1 MSLVYWDTM
10 VFIYLLQEHPVHFRT
25 VERIREQMEARGD
38 KLCTSVFTV
47 GEILVEPYRA
57 QRAETIT
64 AIRAAFADPE
74 IKLLEFSPE
83 AMDRYARIRAQNR
96 VSPAD
101 AIHLACAATAGVDLL
116 ITNDERL
123 HKLIIPGIRFITG
136 LELKL
141 M

>member
-25 VERIREQMEARGD
+25 VERIRGQMEARGD
-38 KLCTSVFTV
+38 QLCTSLFTV

-57 QRAETIT
+57 QRTEMVA
-64 AIRAAFADPE
+64 AIRAAFAGPE
-74 IKLLEFSPE
+74 IKLLAFSPE
-83 AMDRYARIRAQNR
+83 AMDRYARIRAENR

-101 AIHLACAATAGVDLL
+101 AIHLACAATAGVDLF

-123 HKLIIPGIRFITG
+123 QKLVIPGVRFITG

>member
-10 VFIYLLQEHPVHFRT
+10 VFIYLLQEHPVHLPR
-25 VERIREQMEARGD
+25 VQRIREQMEARGD
-38 KLCTSVFTV
+38 RLCTSLFTI

-57 QRAETIT
+57 RRAETIT
-64 AIRAAFADPE
+64 AIQAVFADPE
-74 IKLLEFSPE
+74 IKLLELSAP
-83 AMDRYARIRAQNR
+83 AMDRYARIRAENR

>member
-1 MSLVYWDTM
+1 VSLVYWDTM

-25 VERIREQMEARGD
+25 VERIRGQMEARGD
-38 KLCTSVFTV
+38 QLCTSLFTL
-47 GEILVEPYRA
+47 GELLVEPYRA
-57 QRAETIT
+57 QRNEMIT
-64 AIRAAFADPE
+64 AIRTAFADPE
-74 IKLLEFSPE
+74 VQLLEFSPE
-83 AMDRYARIRAQNR
+83 TMDRYARIRAENR

-101 AIHLACAATAGVDLL
+101 AIHLACAATAEVDLF

-123 HKLIIPGIRFITG
+123 HRLVIPGIRFITG